1 MFRQLAPEPGRCP
14 VSRELPRQGGN
25 CSCKETQ
32 GDVSPLCAATLPW
45 AMESWPCRPRLADIV
60 VAILQQHSP
69 RLADNWRTVFQRT
82 IFAPYWVPYLSGRG
96 LRTLAYPHPLPERR
110 GFRTAACGQI
120 PCGLSTLRL
129 AIGGVSIT
137 EHISFVVFHPILFEK
152 SEVFFGKC
160 HFSVMLLLVPDIL
173 NCVLHHRLTYGK
185 HGLSALPFKM
195 GICRRNGLYPSAAVP
210 LHILDHF

>member
-1 MFRQLAPEPGRCP
+1 MTCRRFAPPLCPGLWRAAPSGRGCGHCRGNFTPTFAAVCGQLAHG
-14 VSRELPRQGGN
+14 VSTNHFE
-25 CSCKETQ
+25 
-32 GDVSPLCAATLPW
+32 
-45 AMESWPCRPRLADIV
+45 
-60 VAILQQHSP
+60 
-69 RLADNWRTVFQRT
+69 
-82 IFAPYWVPYLSGRG
+82 PYWVPYLSGRG

-110 GFRTAACGQI
+110 GFQTAACGQI

-185 HGLSALPFKM
+185 HGVSALPFKM
-195 GICRRNGLYPSAAVP
+195 GTCRRNGLYPSAAVP